1 MPAPSTCPLV
11 VTVKFNG
18 KVIAERTTM
27 QIGVA
32 SSWESVARTRL
43 EAVLPPETVADYMG
57 AGLKVHLF
65 ESAAHLPSQR
75 VAAQISDPVSGGF
88 TLGYAHV
95 VLAFEALQYGPIRP
109 PQRVDAAARMMGT
122 AQRQAATL
130 DLPKPYAAKEDGSVL
145 NFELRL
151 YNAIWK
157 QCSEQGLGVKAC
169 DLASCHELLLGTRDA
184 VWLTSGREGDFKWT
198 EVLAPKT

>member
-1 MPAPSTCPLV
+1 MCAHATTAALAGATFHTPSQQTSGSCRQPYTPAPSTCALV

-27 QIGVA
+27 QVGMA

-65 ESAAHLPSQR
+65 ESAAHLTTQR

-88 TLGYAHV
+88 TLGFAHV
-95 VLAFEALQYGPIRP
+95 PH
-109 PQRVDAAARMMGT
+109 QR
-122 AQRQAATL
+122 RQAAGITAPQL
-130 DLPKPYAAKEDGSVL
+130 RTKITIISIKDIIFAPTVPT
-145 NFELRL
+145 EL
-151 YNAIWK
+151 
-157 QCSEQGLGVKAC
+157 QEKAYM
-169 DLASCHELLLGTRDA
+169 D
-184 VWLTSGREGDFKWT
+184 
-198 EVLAPKT
+198 

>member
-27 QIGVA
+27 QVGVA

-57 AGLKVHLF
+57 VGLKVHLF

-75 VAAQISDPVSGGF
+75 VN
-88 TLGYAHV
+88 
-95 VLAFEALQYGPIRP
+95 
-109 PQRVDAAARMMGT
+109 AAAGRVCRCVAFG
-122 AQRQAATL
+122 
-130 DLPKPYAAKEDGSVL
+130 
-145 NFELRL
+145 
-151 YNAIWK
+151 
-157 QCSEQGLGVKAC
+157 
-169 DLASCHELLLGTRDA
+169 LLLCQAMQIR
-184 VWLTSGREGDFKWT
+184 S
-198 EVLAPKT
+198 

>member
-1 MPAPSTCPLV
+1 M

-27 QIGVA
+27 QVGVA

-95 VLAFEALQYGPIRP
+95 VLAFEALQYGLIRP
-109 PQRVDAAARMMGT
+109 PPRVDAAARMMGT
-122 AQRQAATL
+122 AQWQAATL
-130 DLPKPYAAKEDGSVL
+130 DLPKPYARSQRKTAACSTLSCACTMQFGSSAQSRVL
-145 NFELRL
+145 VSRRATLR
-151 YNAIWK
+151 AVTSF
-157 QCSEQGLGVKAC
+157 CSAHATL
-169 DLASCHELLLGTRDA
+169 
-184 VWLTSGREGDFKWT
+184 SG
-198 EVLAPKT
+198 